1 MTEKDLLNQTVTL
14 KDGRKLGYAEFGDI
28 DGKPLFYFH
37 GHGSSRLEPKMYDLE
52 QLKDLVHLIA
62 IDRPGFGLSD
72 FYKEHSLLNW
82 PDDVVDLADALNI
95 SNFSILGGSGG
106 APFALA
112 CAYKIPDKIHSC
124 GIVSGLGPI
133 KFGIEDMAKNNRNEL
148 NLASKHP
155 KLLKLTF
162 KFQLKYLNRLKNKD
176 VEDIQKKFLKRGTN
190 FPAPDK
196 KFFEDKE
203 KFSLYLELMGEPFRQ
218 GIMGPYHEAILFA
231 HPWGFDLK
239 DITPNMK
246 VFSWHG
252 ELDTSVP
259 IKMART
265 VCKTIPNCEIK
276 IFNNEAHLSS
286 AVNHIEEI
294 IAKLIT

>member
-1 MTEKDLLNQTVTL
+1 MTEKDLLNQTITL
-14 KDGRKLGYAEFGDI
+14 KEGRKLGYAEFGNI
-28 DGKPLFYFH
+28 DGKSLFYFP

-52 QLKDLVHLIA
+52 QLKDIVHLIA

-72 FYKEHSLLNW
+72 FNEEHSLLNW

-112 CAYKIPDKIHSC
+112 CAYKIPDKINSC

-176 VEDIQKKFLKRGTN
+176 VEDIQKKFLKRGVN
-190 FPAPDK
+190 LPAPDK

-246 VFSWHG
+246 IFSWHG

-294 IAKLIT
+294 ITKLIT

>member
-1 MTEKDLLNQTVTL
+1 MTEKDLLNQTITL
-14 KDGRKLGYAEFGDI
+14 KEGRKLGYAEFGNI
-28 DGKPLFYFH
+28 DGKSLFYFH

-52 QLKDLVHLIA
+52 QLKDIVHLIA

-72 FYKEHSLLNW
+72 FNEEHSLLNW

-112 CAYKIPDKIHSC
+112 CAYKIPDKINSC

-176 VEDIQKKFLKRGTN
+176 VEDIQKKFLKRGVN
-190 FPAPDK
+190 LPAPDK

-246 VFSWHG
+246 IFSWHG

-294 IAKLIT
+294 ITKLIT

>member
-190 FPAPDK
+190 LPAPDK

-239 DITPNMK
+239 DITSNMK

-294 IAKLIT
+294 ITKLIT